1 MRQATP
7 QLAAATA
14 QLRARLADPNQTIR
28 LYGTTPP
35 RLGSPA
41 EVIQEAAEKLVERLQ
56 PLPVDAVVVY
66 DIQDES
72 GRTSVPRPFPFK
84 GTVDPRDYS
93 RLLGQLAGLPAINYK
108 SLGTLDDTSWRAWL
122 DQSADDYGVV
132 HLSIV
137 GRPTSGVSYPLSLA
151 EALETARQHRGEFTL
166 GGVMI
171 AERDSPEHSE
181 GARLLAKAS
190 EGCSYFIS
198 QTVYNA
204 KPTVTVL
211 KEYLREC
218 RAAGVAPRRIM
229 FTFAPCGREKTMAFI
244 KWLGVRITPV
254 CERSILD
261 APNPLAK
268 SIEICVDNLR
278 EILDQDYVGRIPLG
292 INVES
297 VSINRDEIDATVELF
312 HRLSEVLEGK

>member
-1 MRQATP
+1 MQATP

-14 QLRARLADPNQTIR
+14 QLRARLADRNQTIR

-35 RLGSPA
+35 RLGSSD
-41 EVIQEAAEKLVERLQ
+41 EVIQEAAEKLVERLR

-93 RLLGQLAGLPAINYK
+93 RLLGRLAGLPSINYK
-108 SLGTLDDTSWRAWL
+108 SLGELDEQDWRAWL
-122 DQSADDYGVV
+122 DESANDYGLA
-132 HLSIV
+132 HLSVV
-137 GRPTSGVSYPLSLA
+137 GRPTSGVRYPLSLA
-151 EALETARQHRGEFTL
+151 EALQIARHHPGDFTL

-171 AERDSPEHSE
+171 AERDSPERSE
-181 GARLLAKAS
+181 GARLLAKGI

-198 QTVYNA
+198 QTVYHA
-204 KPTVTVL
+204 KPTISVL
-211 KEYLREC
+211 KEYLRDC
-218 RAAGVAPRRIM
+218 RGAGVEPRRIM

-244 KWLGVRITPV
+244 KWLGVRITPE
-254 CERSILD
+254 CERTIFN

-268 SIEICVDNLR
+268 SIEICRDNLR
-278 EILDQDYVGRIPLG
+278 EILDQDYVGQIPLG

-297 VSINRDEIDATVELF
+297 VSINRDEIDATVDLF
-312 HRLSEVLEGK
+312 HQLSEVLEGK